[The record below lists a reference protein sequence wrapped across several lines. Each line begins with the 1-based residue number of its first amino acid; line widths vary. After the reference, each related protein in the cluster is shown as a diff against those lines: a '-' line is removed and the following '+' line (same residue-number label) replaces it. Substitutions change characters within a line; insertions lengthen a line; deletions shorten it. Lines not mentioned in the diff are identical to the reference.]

1 MRRAVAISLKIPDN
15 TAYTALVALRRLDVP
30 VERIERCE
38 IYFFNDDGNVEA
50 LKQRIEAD
58 ERIFNP
64 NLHRLAVLDSHRPG
78 RGEVWIEPLASQR
91 VTLSRVEGRAAT
103 AWRLF
108 DAQNR
113 PVSHGVLAVAA
124 ERLLCNPAIDRA
136 ITEVRAG

>member
-1 MRRAVAISLKIPDN
+1 MKRAVAISLKIPDN

-64 NLHRLAVLDSHRPG
+64 NLHRLTVLDSHRPG
-78 RGEVWIEPLASQR
+78 RGEVWIEPLAS
-91 VTLSRVEGRAAT
+91 SKDAPAAT

-113 PVSHGVLAVAA
+113 LVSHGVLAVAA

-136 ITEVRAG
+136 LTEVRAG